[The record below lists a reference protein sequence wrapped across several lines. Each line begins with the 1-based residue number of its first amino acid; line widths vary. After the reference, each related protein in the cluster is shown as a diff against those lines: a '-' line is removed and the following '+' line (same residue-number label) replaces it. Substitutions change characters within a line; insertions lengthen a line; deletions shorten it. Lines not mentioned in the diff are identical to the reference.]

1 MMQKLSEN
9 VLDKFSMD
17 FLRNQV
23 LKNAYGNDDTVIAR
37 LDPRILLAW
46 YVFFALAPWFV
57 DNLVFLLGCFLL
69 VAVTTIMARVAG
81 LVLFLFL
88 LGVFSQTGY
97 LFVVSLLFGGN
108 AETILPLL
116 ILTLKVATVS
126 LASITVFSGLDP
138 DRLSN
143 GLMWYGC
150 PERLSF
156 SISYAYRMLPMLME
170 EFQNVLLSYRLRGN
184 APNTETLTGKIR
196 YLVYQIKMIIHSFYP
211 LMLNTAKRSR
221 TTVEA
226 LEIKGYRYGAVNKE
240 VKKMKLSALKVT
252 YNDLLF
258 LFALGVFSQTGY
270 LFLVTLLFGG
280 DASAIAPLL
289 VLTLKVAT
297 ISLASVTVFSG
308 LDPDRLSN
316 GLMWFGCPERLSF
329 SISYAYRML
338 PMLMEEFQNVL
349 LSYRLRGNPPA
360 HDTFMGKVRYLVYQV
375 KIVMES
381 FYPLMLNTAKRSRT
395 TVEALELRGYRY
407 AAINKT
413 VKKMKLAALKVTYN
427 DLLFLAISFLC
438 VAVSVLISTLF

>member
-1 MMQKLSEN
+1 MEKVMKKLTDS
-9 VLDKFSMD
+9 VVDKISMD

-69 VAVTTIMARVAG
+69 VAVTTIMASVAG

-226 LEIKGYRYGAVNKE
+226 LEIKRYRYGAVNKE

-258 LFALGVFSQTGY
+258 LAV
-270 LFLVTLLFGG
+270 
-280 DASAIAPLL
+280 
-289 VLTLKVAT
+289 
-297 ISLASVTVFSG
+297 
-308 LDPDRLSN
+308 
-316 GLMWFGCPERLSF
+316 
-329 SISYAYRML
+329 
-338 PMLMEEFQNVL
+338 
-349 LSYRLRGNPPA
+349 
-360 HDTFMGKVRYLVYQV
+360 
-375 KIVMES
+375 
-381 FYPLMLNTAKRSRT
+381 
-395 TVEALELRGYRY
+395 
-407 AAINKT
+407 
-413 VKKMKLAALKVTYN
+413 
-427 DLLFLAISFLC
+427 SFLW
-438 VAVSVLISTLF
+438 VSLTVMAMTIL